1 LSFPSGVPNT
11 ADDVA
16 RVDNTP
22 LLTPANALTLAADIQ
37 WNMAGTHGVIVSKH
51 GGMSTGPYL
60 LDVASDNVSFDFM
73 VITATGGRVDLQW
86 VFPPGDVGGTYHQ
99 LVGTYDGL
107 TMRLYYDGVLEATA
121 AQSGPLAVT
130 QFPLLIGDYSET
142 NAPAPGVWQYLGL
155 IDNVALFGTALSD
168 GGAAVGQAAAP
179 GSDIYKLLQQ
189 GAVAFTPP
197 RITGALSGPNTLVLN
212 WVGTNILDSAANLSG
227 PWTPV
232 ITNASPYNVDVTAQ
246 ARQFFRCR
254 RL

>member
-1 LSFPSGVPNT
+1 
-11 ADDVA
+11 
-16 RVDNTP
+16 
-22 LLTPANALTLAADIQ
+22 
-37 WNMAGTHGVIVSKH
+37 
-51 GGMSTGPYL
+51 
-60 LDVASDNVSFDFM
+60 M